1 MRDRHLLSQ
10 KHKKKDIVFAR
21 KEQTRQQMRNRE
33 NKELNG
39 DGGEQHKLRQIM
51 YATDCDLELPY
62 SNSYRILSVIYSMK
76 VKNNYKRK
84 YDIIL

>member
-1 MRDRHLLSQ
+1 MVLKYSTLFSENIR
-10 KHKKKDIVFAR
+10 KKDIVFAR

-51 YATDCDLELPY
+51 CATDW
-62 SNSYRILSVIYSMK
+62 I
-76 VKNNYKRK
+76 
-84 YDIIL
+84 